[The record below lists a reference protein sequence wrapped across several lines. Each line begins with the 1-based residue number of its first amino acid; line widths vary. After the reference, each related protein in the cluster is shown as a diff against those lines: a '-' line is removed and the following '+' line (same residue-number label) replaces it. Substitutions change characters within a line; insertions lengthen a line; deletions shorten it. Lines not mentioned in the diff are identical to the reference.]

1 MVNLQITMSIAAG
14 DRAAAA
20 AVYNTY
26 KQRFLQEVPGAAS
39 KDLLVREE
47 DVQVAH
53 GFDTAAHAKGYLSS
67 SLFTAEV
74 VKALEPLLQNAPD
87 IRIYEI
93 V

>member
-1 MVNLQITMSIAAG
+1 MVNLQITMRIAAG

-20 AVYNTY
+20 AVYNKY
-26 KQRFLQEVPGAAS
+26 KQRFLQEVPGTAS

-53 GFDTAAHAKGYLSS
+53 VFDSEEHAKGYLNSD
-67 SLFTAEV
+67 LFTKEV
-74 VKALEPLLQNAPD
+74 VKALEPLLQDAPD
-87 IRIYEI
+87 ILLYET